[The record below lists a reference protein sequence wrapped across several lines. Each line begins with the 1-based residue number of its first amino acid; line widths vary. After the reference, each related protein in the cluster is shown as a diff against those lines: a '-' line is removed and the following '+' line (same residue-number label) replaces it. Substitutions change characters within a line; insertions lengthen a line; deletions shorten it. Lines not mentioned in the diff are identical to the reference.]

1 MDLNSVN
8 ITATQVAKNYFSA
21 YVENGFIYSYSVYG
35 ERQQVG
41 VTNDA
46 YTALQKTAQEA
57 LDKAEKYYQR
67 LVELGDIMAAKLSKA
82 FIEDVDVPEGK
93 AYRYYKYVVKD
104 E

>member
-1 MDLNSVN
+1 MYGLNSVN

-21 YVENGFIYSYSVYG
+21 YVENDFIYSYSVYG

-67 LVELGDIMAAKLSKA
+67 LVELGDIVPLPM
-82 FIEDVDVPEGK
+82 DVATNLLK
-93 AYRYYKYVVKD
+93 FRLFA
-104 E
+104 

>member
-67 LVELGDIMAAKLSKA
+67 LVEWRIK
-82 FIEDVDVPEGK
+82 I
-93 AYRYYKYVVKD
+93 
-104 E
+104 